1 MALLLF
7 CMSLTNNRTMRKNNA
22 IVVQRASSNHQK
34 QQSCSQH
41 YIDDYHCRRRPICVC
56 RTNKVNL
63 DNPISSSVDDAM
75 KPADYNSASVWLQPR
90 LPALRTDHQMSTE
103 ISRTTDHHTPM
114 ILTTTQV
121 LGVSKNYYFW
131 RFSGNSI
138 FSSYSSRKV
147 QFKIACCKGFQG
159 SYGF

>member
-7 CMSLTNNRTMRKNNA
+7 CMSLTNSRTMRKNNA

-41 YIDDYHCRRRPICVC
+41 YIDDYHCRRRPICVG

-63 DNPISSSVDDAM
+63 DNPISSCVDDAM
-75 KPADYNSASVWLQPR
+75 KPADCNSASVWLQPR
-90 LPALRTDHQMSTE
+90 LPALHTDHQMSTE

-121 LGVSKNYYFW
+121 LGSLKIITFEDFQATAFSLFILVVKSKYFT
-131 RFSGNSI
+131 I
-138 FSSYSSRKV
+138 
-147 QFKIACCKGFQG
+147 
-159 SYGF
+159 

>member
-1 MALLLF
+1 
-7 CMSLTNNRTMRKNNA
+7 MRKNNA

-90 LPALRTDHQMSTE
+90 LPALHTDHQMLAE
-103 ISRTTDHHTPM
+103 ISRTTGHHTPM

-121 LGVSKNYYFW
+121 LGSLKIITFEDFQATAYSLLILVGRYNLRLLVVRDSKAHIDF
-131 RFSGNSI
+131 R
-138 FSSYSSRKV
+138 
-147 QFKIACCKGFQG
+147 
-159 SYGF
+159 